1 MTPKSNAPVPF
12 RPEAGLPATDPAAS
26 QAMLDSLSDPF
37 IWLDPEWRVRYLN
50 PAAARCGAARRTG
63 RPQRL
68 GQLSRSGRLGL
79 PRRLPRRRRHRQPAA
94 HTGYYAPL
102 ASGSRRAPF
111 RRVTASSWCCA
122 MCRTCTP
129 RSRSC
134 ATATHDYLTGLPNR
148 RQLMDTLS
156 GAIAEA
162 AAGLGQR
169 TLLAVL
175 FLDLDRFKE
184 VNDTFGHAEGD
195 ALLRERLRRFQ
206 TPSIFCAPAATSSRW
221 YCATP
226 PNAPP
231 RRWPTPC

>member
-1 MTPKSNAPVPF
+1 MR
-12 RPEAGLPATDPAAS
+12 RPLPARGRPARDRPAAAS

-50 PAAARCGAARRTG
+50 PAAARLLG
-63 RPQRL
+63 RPAELAGHNVGDSYPDLAGSGYHDACRAVAATA
-68 GQLSRSGRLGL
+68 SRRPIPIRAAGV
-79 PRRLPRRRRHRQPAA
+79 QPE
-94 HTGYYAPL
+94 
-102 ASGSRRAPF
+102 RAPF

-122 MCRTCTP
+122 MCRTH
-129 RSRSC
+129 RQIRLRYQ
-134 ATATHDYLTGLPNR
+134 ATHDYLTGLPNR

-162 AAGLGQR
+162 AAGPPAHAAGRVVPGPGPLQGSQR
-169 TLLAVL
+169 
-175 FLDLDRFKE
+175 
-184 VNDTFGHAEGD
+184 H
-195 ALLRERLRRFQ
+195 LRPRRGRRVAARRGRGCAASRPR
-206 TPSIFCAPAATSSRW
+206 PSSARAPAATSSRW